1 MSANGER
8 DNSTEFFEKILSA
21 EPKPPKSIDLELDA
35 EDEQG
40 MYEFFLMFMT
50 HALASWYGRPVDLKK
65 VTDAKLQ
72 TLADY
77 YASFGIRFLC
87 VSEPE
92 PEVYMMDNKRY
103 LEEKKLEAMCFQ
115 AVSGGKL
122 WTIRFKFL

>member
-1 MSANGER
+1 MSD
-8 DNSTEFFEKILSA
+8 DNSTEFFEKILRA
-21 EPKPPKSIDLELDA
+21 EPKPPKSIQLELDA
-35 EDEQG
+35 GDEQG

-50 HALASWYGRPVDLKK
+50 HTLASWYGRPVDLKK
-65 VTDAKLQ
+65 VTEAKLK
-72 TLADY
+72 TLAEY

-92 PEVYMMDNKRY
+92 PDVYMLDNKKY

-122 WTIRFKFL
+122 WTVRFKFL

>member
-1 MSANGER
+1 MSYA
-8 DNSTEFFEKILSA
+8 DNSIEFFEEILRA
-21 EPKPPKSIDLELDA
+21 EPKPPKSIQLELHA
-35 EDEQG
+35 GDEQG

-50 HALASWYGRPVDLKK
+50 HTLASWYGRPVDLKK
-65 VTDAKLQ
+65 VTEAKLQ
-72 TLADY
+72 TLAEY

-87 VSEPE
+87 ISEPE
-92 PEVYMMDNKRY
+92 PDVYMLDNKKY